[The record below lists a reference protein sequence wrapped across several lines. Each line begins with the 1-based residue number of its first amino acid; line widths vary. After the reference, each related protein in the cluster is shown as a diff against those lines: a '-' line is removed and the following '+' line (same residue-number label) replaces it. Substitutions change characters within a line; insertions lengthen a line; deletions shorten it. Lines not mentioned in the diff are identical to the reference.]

1 MGRLIQA
8 LAGEHGVDVAAV
20 VTRESPLPRLN
31 PPPPLDVAFEFTN
44 AGTFLENLD
53 ALCALGV
60 PLIVGT
66 TGWAADEGRVR
77 AAIDRAGIGAV
88 VAANFSVGASV
99 LEAVAA
105 EAASLLQAH
114 PDFGA
119 FVHEAHHAAKKDAPS
134 GTAKMMVRA
143 MTSAGY
149 DRAIDVAATR
159 AGHIPGVHTVGFDG
173 PSETLAFTHTVR
185 NRATFARGA
194 LHAAHWVQGK
204 RGWFTM
210 KDVLGLGSTQMKGG
224 RTQI

>member
-20 VTRESPLPRLN
+20 ATRESPLSRLN
-31 PPPPLDVAFEFTN
+31 PPPPLDVAFEFTH
-44 AGTFLENLD
+44 ASAFLENLD
-53 ALCALGV
+53 ALCALRV

-66 TGWAADEGRVR
+66 TGWAADEVRVR
-77 AAIDRAGIGAV
+77 VAIESAGIGAV
-88 VAANFSVGASV
+88 FAANFSVGASV

-105 EAASLLQAH
+105 EAASLLKAH

-143 MTSAGY
+143 MASSGY

-173 PSETLAFTHTVR
+173 PSETLEFTHTVR
-185 NRATFARGA
+185 DRATFARGA

-210 KDVLGLGSTQMKGG
+210 RDVLGLD
-224 RTQI
+224 RHR